1 MSHKQPL
8 PNRGTK
14 RWSTRWHGAKRK
26 LRRATGILWDY
37 NYDGACSH
45 ERIPADERRRWR
57 KWLARQT
64 LAHELQAADDEMDSL
79 FYGSHGDYSYVCN
92 GYCLDCTCDE
102 VLGIEK
108 PKLPPQ
114 PSLSVPLAELL

>member
-14 RWSTRWHGAKRK
+14 RWSCRYHGAKRK

-37 NYDGACSH
+37 NYDGACTH

-57 KWLARQT
+57 KWFDRKRLAQDILDADVELEL
-64 LAHELQAADDEMDSL
+64 LALDGKIPFGACI
-79 FYGSHGDYSYVCN
+79 GDCI
-92 GYCLDCTCDE
+92 DCTCDE
-102 VLGIEK
+102 MMGIK
-108 PKLPPQ
+108 PPKLPRHEP
-114 PSLSVPLAELL
+114 LTVPLAELL